1 MDNARTGSVTEKPDY
16 PSAGYAWLVVGILM
30 FAYIFSF
37 IDRTI
42 LTLLVAPI
50 RRDLQISDTEISL
63 LHGLAFAVFYTM
75 LGFPLGR
82 LVDRHNRVRIISAG
96 ILIWSLMTAV
106 CGMAKNFTQLFIAR
120 MGVGV
125 GEAALSPA
133 AYSIIA
139 DYFPPHK
146 LSRAMSAYVMG
157 AYMGMGG
164 AYIAGGLIIG
174 VISEMP
180 DFDLPVLGH
189 FFSWQMAFF
198 VVGLPGILIAALVWV
213 IREPVRRDKIAQ
225 NGEAVEQVSIAKVL
239 SFVYRHKKTYGA
251 HFIGFG
257 CLSAF
262 VNGTAF
268 WTPTFMQR
276 TYGWQLAEAG
286 VAYGVLILIFGAA
299 GVMSGGWLAD
309 YLEQKSVKGSAFI
322 TSILGAALALFP
334 ALIMPVM
341 PTATGALV
349 VMAPMVFFAS
359 FPYGAAVSALQQ
371 FTPNEM
377 RGQISALYLFFNN
390 LIGFG
395 GGPAIIALTTDYI
408 FRNDADLRYS
418 MSAVAGSAALA
429 TVLCLWWGLRHFRKS
444 LDEAQDWKNGRPKL
458 STPPTLALVSKTAKI

>member
-1 MDNARTGSVTEKPDY
+1 MDKAHGVSVTGKQDY
-16 PSAGYAWLVVGILM
+16 PPAGYAWLVVSILM

-42 LTLLVAPI
+42 LTLLVTPI
-50 RRDLQISDTEISL
+50 RRDLNISDTEISL
-63 LHGLAFAVFYTM
+63 LHGLAFAIFYTM

-106 CGMAKNFTQLFIAR
+106 CGMTKNFTQLFLAR

-146 LSRAMSAYVMG
+146 LSRAMSVYVMG

-174 VISEMP
+174 VISNMP

-213 IREPVRRDKIAQ
+213 IREPVRRDKIVRK
-225 NGEAVEQVSIAKVL
+225 GEAIEQVSIAKVL
-239 SFVYRHKKTYGA
+239 RFVVRHKKTYGA

-276 TYGWQLAEAG
+276 TYGWQLSEAG
-286 VAYGVLILIFGAA
+286 IAYGVLILIFGAA

-309 YLEQKSVKGSAFI
+309 YLEQRGLKGSAFI
-322 TSILGAALALFP
+322 TSILGAAAALLP
-334 ALIMPVM
+334 AVIMPIM

-359 FPYGAAVSALQQ
+359 FPYGAAVSSLQQ

-408 FRNDADLRYS
+408 FRSDADLRYS
-418 MSAVAGSAALA
+418 MSLVAGFSALA
-429 TVLCLWWGLRHFRKS
+429 TVLLLWWGLRHFRKS
-444 LDEAQDWKNGRPKL
+444 LDEAQGWKSKSPELAG
-458 STPPTLALVSKTAKI
+458 TPALMLVPETVKI